1 MQDALIIQQPA
12 DVAASDRELWL
23 FFHGVGSRA
32 EDLVP
37 LGEALA
43 PLLPKAWIV
52 SVRSPDPSDF
62 GQGWQWF
69 SVQGVTE
76 ASRPV
81 RIAGAMPRFVE
92 VVRHWQQQTGVHPV
106 ATTLA
111 GFSQGAIMALES
123 TSQPQALAKR
133 VISLAGRFATL
144 PTVAPQETAIHFLH
158 GQNDQVINPQFAVD
172 AWRQL
177 QVLGAHVSCDLF
189 PNLGHGLDGR
199 VVQRIAQ
206 LIATDQGEAATT
218 VNKN

>member
-12 DVAASDRELWL
+12 DVAAPDRELWL
-23 FFHGVGSRA
+23 FFHGVGSRP

-43 PLLPKAWIV
+43 PVLPKAWIV

-76 ASRPV
+76 ASRPA
-81 RIAGAMPRFVE
+81 RIAAAMPRFVE

-123 TSQPQALAKR
+123 TQQSPPLAKR
-133 VISLAGRFATL
+133 VVSLAGRFGA
-144 PTVAPQETAIHFLH
+144 PPSVAPAQIAFHLLH
-158 GQNDQVINPQFAVD
+158 GQNDQVIAAQNAMD
-172 AWRQL
+172 AYQQL
-177 QVLGAHVSCDLF
+177 QALGGNVTCDLF

-199 VVQRIAQ
+199 VVQRLAQ
-206 LIATDQGEAATT
+206 LIAADPH
-218 VNKN
+218 